1 VAPDVSGAY
10 ISAPSF
16 RPGRTKP
23 PGAQSAPPQRLDPA
37 AATNFSGKG
46 GVGGAPPPPQ
56 QSTSFGMHKL
66 LAPME
71 YFSPKPFCTPL
82 TVHWSQLAGSER
94 PLNWPIAN
102 LFQIPAC
109 QQSPS
114 PVLQNTRHFCPTVH
128 TPTLKTEFWSPG
140 SACEVVQQPKGISK
154 PRRPLCCL
162 YSCCTRHTEPPHRPL
177 PFPIL
182 HREALQYNCMA

>member
-1 VAPDVSGAY
+1 MSQEHISQLPASGQA
-10 ISAPSF
+10 AQNLQGPSQLLL
-16 RPGRTKP
+16 RGLTLQQPQTLVGRE
-23 PGAQSAPPQRLDPA
+23 GW
-37 AATNFSGKG
+37 GG
-46 GVGGAPPPPQ
+46 GV